1 MKKYISS
8 LRLRTLPLALSGI
21 SVGSFWA
28 IQNQSLDYYI
38 VIGCILTTLFL
49 QIVSNIANEIGD
61 FIKGTDNSNRQG
73 PQYGIQSGKISLK
86 QLYNILYLFVC
97 LTIISGILLVGYSFN
112 WTFSHSLMIFILLG
126 GASIVAALA
135 YTLGKHPYG
144 YLGLG
149 DLFVFL
155 FFGIISVFGA
165 YYLQT
170 KEFDYSL
177 VFPAIIFGLWS
188 IAVLNVNNIRDIEN
202 DKKSG
207 KRTIVTFIGVAKAR
221 YYHYVLI
228 ILPLVLFLIIE
239 IWLPLLLIPV
249 WIYHLYQMSIKNG
262 GKIDKQLPLVTLT
275 TFCSA
280 VLMIVFI
287 VVSI

>member
-1 MKKYISS
+1 MKKYITS

-28 IQNQSLDYYI
+28 IQNQSLDYNI

-86 QLYNILYLFVC
+86 QLYTILYLFVC
-97 LTIISGILLVGYSFN
+97 LAIVSGVLLVGYSFN
-112 WTFSHSLMIFILLG
+112 WTFSQSLMIFILLG
-126 GASIVAALA
+126 GVSVVAALA

-155 FFGIISVFGA
+155 FFGIVSVFGA

-170 KEFDYSL
+170 KEFDYFL
-177 VFPAIIFGLWS
+177 IFPAIIFGFWS
-188 IAVLNVNNIRDIEN
+188 IAVLNVNNIRDVEN
-202 DKKSG
+202 DRKSG
-207 KRTIVTFIGVAKAR
+207 KRTIVTYLGVKNAR
-221 YYHYVLI
+221 VYHYVLI
-228 ILPLVLFLIIE
+228 LFPLVLLVVIKM
-239 IWLPLLLIPV
+239 WLTLLLTPV
-249 WIYHLYQMSIKNG
+249 WIYHLFQMSVNNG

-280 VLMIVFI
+280 VLMILFMVL
-287 VVSI
+287 SI